1 MQHLPS
7 PRSAALTTAAT
18 AAALVATALGVLPA
32 TTAQAAP
39 QPVSASTASSSPTP
53 VTPPAAGVA
62 PSWATATT
70 ESSPQ
75 VLPTVRAGDRAS
87 ADLRARD
94 AAGATYTLTTADG
107 AEAHLD
113 DGLTFADGV
122 LSGTVTYA
130 GTSTLRVTATTAAG
144 SAEHWV
150 RQTVLPAAATGVGVV
165 VRTVPAASDGTYTW
179 VGADGRVYP
188 DPLTVGQGDILTL
201 EPWTTDR
208 FGNAVAV
215 AADAEVRASDDADR
229 VSHEDGSVSVAFAG
243 AAAQTVR
250 VSVDGVTT
258 TFPVRVTGAP
268 AATTPGGDATVAA
281 GTGRTL
287 GDVDAARA
295 ADRTTTVTDGALA
308 WTGAD
313 AAVPVGW
320 AVGLLALG
328 TAVVG
333 LRRARRT
340 RHRA

>member
-1 MQHLPS
+1 MHHVPS
-7 PRSAALTTAAT
+7 ARSAARTTAA
-18 AAALVATALGVLPA
+18 AAAVLVAAALGVLPA
-32 TTAQAAP
+32 ATARGAT

-62 PSWATATT
+62 PSWATTTT

-75 VLPTVRAGDRAS
+75 VLPTVRAGEPSS

-94 AAGATYTLTTADG
+94 ADGAAYSLTTADG
-107 AEAHLD
+107 ATAHPD
-113 DGLTFADGV
+113 DGLTFAHGV
-122 LSGTVTYA
+122 LSGTPTHA
-130 GTSTLRVTATTAAG
+130 GTATVRVTATTAVG

-150 RQTVLPAAATGVGVV
+150 RWTVLPAAATGVGVV

-188 DPLTVGQGDILTL
+188 DPLSVALGGSLTL

-208 FGNAVAV
+208 FGNTVAV
-215 AADAEVRASDDADR
+215 AEDAEVRASDDADR
-229 VSHEDGSVSVAFAG
+229 VDRADGTVTVTFTG
-243 AAAQTVR
+243 AASQTVR
-250 VSVDGVTT
+250 VSVDGTAT
-258 TFPVRVTGAP
+258 TFPVRVTGGR
-268 AATTPGGDATVAA
+268 AATAPEGDAT
-281 GTGRTL
+281 T
-287 GDVDAARA
+287 AARVGQDPDGGPSSA
-295 ADRTTTVTDGALA
+295 RSVADTAGELA

-313 AAVPVGW
+313 AAVPIGW
-320 AVGLLALG
+320 AVALLTLG